1 MKLDFEWFL
10 FRRVVFEEICD
21 ELILVIEYVDIGFK
35 LIFDLIF
42 YL

>member
-10 FRRVVFEEICD
+10 FRRVVFEGICD

>member
-10 FRRVVFEEICD
+10 FRRVVFEGIFD